1 MRRTGLLIFA
11 LALAA
16 CDRAPVALSPAFH
29 SKDAAVE
36 AFLAALASR
45 DRGALE
51 ASTLNEREFR
61 RDIWPA
67 LPASDANVGMPP
79 DYVWAETAQKNAG
92 FLSQLL
98 EEHGGT
104 PYTLVVATFAGGTSD
119 YGAFRVHRKTV
130 LDVRGPAG
138 PVTLRL
144 FGSMVESGGRW
155 KIYSLVVD

>member
-1 MRRTGLLIFA
+1 MKRTILLVFA
-11 LALAA
+11 LAIAA
-16 CDRAPVALSPAFH
+16 CGRAPVALSPAFQ
-29 SKDAAVE
+29 SKDATVE

-45 DRGALE
+45 DRATLE
-51 ASTLNEREFR
+51 AITLNEREFR
-61 RDIWPA
+61 RGIWPA
-67 LPASDANVGMPP
+67 LPASEPNVGMPP
-79 DYVWAETAQKNAG
+79 DYVWADTAQKNAG
-92 FLSQLL
+92 YLSQLL
-98 EEHGGT
+98 SEHGGI
-104 PYTLVVATFAGGTSD
+104 PYTLVVATFAGETSD